1 MVSIR
6 KNWLKIGKSRG
17 ILGLTLGTLV
27 ISLVLSPLLV
37 RHNDNQRP
45 EIVSIEAIALESD
58 PNEGLIRSVWGLK
71 GRSMGGE
78 TDWGEY
84 IWDVADGLNL
94 IYSTVNSKDNNSF
107 SLVPKLDFIQS
118 LKSPLSA
125 FIMLTGFASGIGLSS
140 LYYLYKINRVN
151 NEKLIEE
158 VRNHQETFSLKQAI
172 LESANYAIISVDNQG
187 KIVTFN
193 PAAEEMLGYKASE
206 VVGKTTPGIFHD
218 MEEVKKYGLILSQ
231 ELGIAIRQG
240 TDVLMIKPELGQI
253 EENIWTYIRKDGSR
267 FPVQLSIT
275 AIRDEIGNITGFM
288 GIAND
293 ISDRLR
299 TEKVLADIMQELSL
313 HKAALDQSAIVV
325 ITNTEGVITYAND
338 QFLQISQYSIEG
350 VIGQTHKLINSGY
363 HSQEFFQQMWSTIT
377 SGEIWKGEIKNRAR
391 DGCCYWV
398 NSTIVPYLDEIG
410 KPYQYLAIRFDI
422 TKRKESELAL
432 KESEERFRLM
442 ADNSPVLL
450 WMADRV
456 VEPLPKN

>member
-1 MVSIR
+1 
-6 KNWLKIGKSRG
+6 
-17 ILGLTLGTLV
+17 
-27 ISLVLSPLLV
+27 
-37 RHNDNQRP
+37 
-45 EIVSIEAIALESD
+45 
-58 PNEGLIRSVWGLK
+58 
-71 GRSMGGE
+71 MGGE

-231 ELGIAIRQG
+231 ELGIAIRQE
-240 TDVLMIKPELGQI
+240 TDILMIKPELGQI

-275 AIRDEIGNITGFM
+275 AIRDEKGNITGFM

-299 TEKVLADIMQELSL
+299 TEKLLAEIMQELSL

-338 QFLQISQYSIEG
+338 QFLQISQYSIEEVMG
-350 VIGQTHKLINSGY
+350 KTHKLVNSGY

-377 SGEIWKGEIKNRAR
+377 SGQIWKGEIKNRAR
-391 DGCCYWV
+391 DGSCYWV
-398 NSTIVPYLDEIG
+398 NSTIVPCLDETG

-450 WMADRV
+450 WIADRDSLCTFV
-456 VEPLPKN
+456 NQRWLDFTGRTLTQELGRGWRKSIHPDDLDHT